1 MVRFHPIAA
10 SLLAVVAFSP
20 STEAF
25 SPTIGSRSHTSNLI
39 LAVGVA
45 DEDDFDAPSLANPV
59 MSGKVGKLD
68 HDPIVDDE
76 CYLGKDNQFD
86 DCVDFDPM
94 HNVEASKSN
103 EAAFELPDFSKI
115 AEEMKSAI
123 KESPLARLLNK

>member
-1 MVRFHPIAA
+1 MVRFHPTAA
-10 SLLAVVAFSP
+10 SLLAAVAFSS

-25 SPTIGSRSHTSNLI
+25 SPTIDNSRHTSNSI
-39 LAVGVA
+39 LAVGIA

-86 DCVDFDPM
+86 DCVDFGTLQGYQ
-94 HNVEASKSN
+94 VRC
-103 EAAFELPDFSKI
+103 F
-115 AEEMKSAI
+115 
-123 KESPLARLLNK
+123 